1 MGGGGGGVVVVV
13 WWWCVC
19 MCVCLGTGWRR
30 GGGGTD
36 ANLVRDATSV
46 GSGDDISVQMHS

>member
-1 MGGGGGGVVVVV
+1 
-13 WWWCVC
+13 
-19 MCVCLGTGWRR
+19 MCVCLGTGWSSGGG

-46 GSGDDISVQMHS
+46 SSGDNIPVQCIAD

>member
-1 MGGGGGGVVVVV
+1 
-13 WWWCVC
+13 
-19 MCVCLGTGWRR
+19 MCVWLGTGWRSGGGG

-46 GSGDDISVQMHS
+46 GSGDNIPVQMHS